1 APCLCSAQGP
11 CSALMLWQVL
21 LLVEGLLGTGAYFP
35 NYPPCANST
44 DGRSVDCSLRGLR
57 LMPDICSINVT
68 FLKLD
73 ENFLSL
79 LANDSFSG
87 VPHLENLSV
96 CWNCKPGQLR
106 KAHQDCQL
114 VIQPGALVALHNLIN
129 LNLAGNSLKALPP
142 VPSSL
147 CFLDLSYNNI
157 LVLGPQSLAGL
168 SNMRELLLGNN
179 CYYRNPCNT
188 SVTLAQ
194 DTFKTI
200 TSLKQLSLKF
210 NNMTEVPQGLPPT
223 LCQLDLSENKISHVS
238 HLENLTN
245 LRLLNLEWNCQRCD
259 HAAQPCFPCPDN
271 KSLTFDT
278 DAFQNLVKLR
288 SLNLRGNSLYDL
300 NTSFFNNLSRLETLD
315 LSDNFLTCTIR
326 NGTVFSMLQSV
337 QTLNLGYNYRSL
349 VTFENLTLS
358 ESFGQMKALK
368 NLIINGY
375 FFRNLAADG
384 IKPLFNLSNL
394 ETLHFQT
401 NFIRDV
407 NLSLFSKCRSL
418 KLISLSQNSI
428 AFSHPCERNG
438 NGAGPWGLSQE
449 GTSAENPWHW
459 AEPKGRA
466 EEMVRNSQS
475 SHLNFP
481 AGIHCNK
488 TLDLSFNSIHSI
500 EPAQFK
506 GLEDI
511 DCLNLSSN
519 YISQPLNGSQFL
531 TLQSLKLLD
540 LSHNRFDLY
549 YGSALQEVRHLVVL
563 SLSNNQFHFTI
574 KGLGHKFEFLTN
586 LSSLKFLNL
595 DNNQIGIR
603 ISKHLESHSLET
615 LIFSRNRLDIMWMSG
630 RNTYL
635 EFFAKLPKLTL
646 LDISFNNWTSFQNLS
661 IAYNNLYD
669 FPWDKTERLKS
680 LEFLDLSNNA
690 LEMLVTDGDFSRMN
704 LTKLTNL
711 TTLNLSY
718 NKIRSL
724 HKEFFS
730 NVSSLHF
737 LNLNHNKIKM
747 IDESSFPN
755 TLLKSLQHLDV
766 SSNPLRCTCEAHWFL
781 MFLKSTC
788 IMIDHFSTSM
798 QCDLP
803 ESKRGQ
809 PLLSMDPRSCQ
820 DIYGHLSFLC
830 TSLIVTFI
838 TVLPV
843 LHKLYGWDFWYLSHI
858 CLAAVRRGYA
868 QMSTPSL
875 EEYDAFIAFDS
886 QHSTVADWV
895 YNEMV
900 PHLEEKGRFKLIENL
915 CDSIYKSRK
924 TIFIL
929 TREGFGSGFL
939 RHTFFITQQ
948 RLLDET
954 VDVVILVLLDPDM
967 KMSRFLLARKRLC
980 VRTVLDWPGNPF
992 AQPYFWH
999 CMRALLAHE
1008 VHHFYDS
1015 HLRRSIDSSGAGE
1028 LLPVEKAVAR
1038 PTLRRPREAARA
1050 CALQ

>member
-1 APCLCSAQGP
+1 MLC
-11 CSALMLWQVL
+11 QVL
-21 LLVEGLLGTGAYFP
+21 LLVEGLLGTGTYFP

-44 DGRSVDCSLRGLR
+44 DGRSVDCSLHGLR

-68 FLKLD
+68 FLNLD

-87 VPHLENLSV
+87 VPHLESLSDS
-96 CWNCKPGQLR
+96 WTCKPGQPR
-106 KAHQDCQL
+106 KAHEDCQL
-114 VIQPGALVALHNLIN
+114 VIQSGALVALHNLIS
-129 LNLAGNSLKALPP
+129 LSLAGNSLKALPP
-142 VPSSL
+142 LPSSL
-147 CFLDLSYNNI
+147 CFLDLR
-157 LVLGPQSLAGL
+157 V

-179 CYYRNPCNT
+179 CYYRNPYNT
-188 SVTLAQ
+188 SITLAQ

-200 TSLKQLSLKF
+200 TSLKRLSLKF
-210 NNMTEVPQGLPPT
+210 DNMTEVPQGLPPM
-223 LCQLDLSENKISHVS
+223 LRHLDLLENKISHVS

-271 KSLTFDT
+271 KLLTFDT

-288 SLNLRGNSLYDL
+288 SLNL
-300 NTSFFNNLSRLETLD
+300 FFNNLSHLETLD

-326 NGTVFSMLQSV
+326 NGTFFSMLQSV

-349 VTFENLTLS
+349 VTSENLTLS
-358 ESFGQMKALK
+358 ESFSQMKALK

-375 FFRNLAADG
+375 FFRNLAVDG

-407 NLSLFSKCRSL
+407 NLSLFSKCRTL

-428 AFSHPCERNG
+428 AFSHPCKRNG
-438 NGAGPWGLSQE
+438 NGRVGLGPPLPPCS
-449 GTSAENPWHW
+449 TP
-459 AEPKGRA
+459 
-466 EEMVRNSQS
+466 
-475 SHLNFP
+475 SHY
-481 AGIHCNK
+481 IHCNK

-500 EPAQFK
+500 KPAQFK

-511 DCLNLSSN
+511 DCLNLSFN

-531 TLQSLKLLD
+531 PLQSLKLLD
-540 LSHNRFDLY
+540 LSHNNFDLY
-549 YGSALQEVRHLVVL
+549 YGSALQEVHHLVVL

-574 KGLGHKFEFLTN
+574 KGLGHKFE
-586 LSSLKFLNL
+586 
-595 DNNQIGIR
+595 
-603 ISKHLESHSLET
+603 
-615 LIFSRNRLDIMWMSG
+615 WMSG
-630 RNTYL
+630 KNTYL
-635 EFFAKLPKLTL
+635 EFFGIITSLDLLGNILYTPQYVIDTLPESLR
-646 LDISFNNWTSFQNLS
+646 NLS

-669 FPWDKTERLKS
+669 FPWDKMERLKS

-690 LEMLVTDGDFSRMN
+690 LETLVTDGDFSRM
-704 LTKLTNL
+704 KLTNL

-718 NKIRSL
+718 KKIRSL

-766 SSNPLRCTCEAHWFL
+766 SSNPLRCTCEANWFL

-788 IMIDHFSTSM
+788 ITIDHFSTSM
-798 QCDLP
+798 QYDLP

-838 TVLPV
+838 TMLPI

-858 CLAAVRRGYA
+858 CLAAVRRGYT

-886 QHSTVADWV
+886 EHRTVADWV

-900 PHLEEKGRFKLIENL
+900 PQLEDKGRRKFKLCLEERDWTVGRSRIEKL

-929 TREGFGSGFL
+929 KREGFGSGFL
-939 RHTFFITQQ
+939 THTFFITQQ
-948 RLLDET
+948 RLLDEK
-954 VDVVILVLLDPDM
+954 VDVVSLVLLDPDM
-967 KMSRFLLARKRLC
+967 MMSRFLLARKRLC
-980 VRTVLDWPGNPF
+980 RRTVLDWPGNPF

-999 CMRALLAHE
+999 CM
-1008 VHHFYDS
+1008 
-1015 HLRRSIDSSGAGE
+1015 
-1028 LLPVEKAVAR
+1028 
-1038 PTLRRPREAARA
+1038 
-1050 CALQ
+1050 